1 MVRQSLRPFRLVAF
15 VVLAGCGEDVVP
27 SIAQARTQSNGSTAT
42 IEGYVTAPPGAFESA
57 MGNPGFVLQDAS
69 GGIYVKVATRQGF
82 GLGAR
87 VRVTGVLAEEA
98 KFRLL
103 VTEAASVQPLAG
115 QRLITPMDV
124 KTGGVG
130 EGTEGQLVRVTGRVT
145 KTFQDDGPYGYKLY
159 INDGSGEI
167 QVFVHLFSG
176 VPTALLKALT
186 LAQTIEVTGVS
197 AQYESS
203 YEVAPRQASDIV
215 VK

>member
-1 MVRQSLRPFRLVAF
+1 MRRNGMRRFRLVAC
-15 VVLAGCGEDVVP
+15 VVLAGCGEDTVP

-69 GGIYVKVATRQGF
+69 GGIYVKVPTRQSF

-87 VRVTGVLAEEA
+87 VRTTGILAEEA
-98 KFRLL
+98 KFRVLIA
-103 VTEAASVQPLAG
+103 EASSVQSLTG
-115 QRLITPMDV
+115 QRLITPVDV
-124 KTGGVG
+124 KTGVVG

-145 KTFQDDGPYGYKLY
+145 RIFQDDAPYGYKLY

-167 QVFVHLFSG
+167 QIFVHLFPG